1 MKEEFKVYWAPATL
15 LHDCTRGHRKKH
27 RNNVSK
33 YDTSHRAKA
42 VLSRE
47 NHRSCSFVA
56 QSLASSESSARVVA
70 KDTIELMN
78 KSPQNFERL
87 VLICIDSY
95 DSEKGRIL
103 QHFSRSTRFA
113 FLCTAQI
120 SNFQQKTSW
129 FFLHFFEKFRENFQN
144 FVIFQQ
150 NFDEFCP
157 EFHET
162 FSNFLRKRRKCWFAG
177 NFLIFAKFA
186 DISGIAG
193 KVHSFISS
201 VQSYP

>member
-1 MKEEFKVYWAPATL
+1 M
-15 LHDCTRGHRKKH
+15 R
-27 RNNVSK
+27 
-33 YDTSHRAKA
+33 TSLWKF
-42 VLSRE
+42 
-47 NHRSCSFVA
+47 CSFKHKTWMFYCMTCH
-56 QSLASSESSARVVA
+56 ASNQVGNVFWKLES

-87 VLICIDSY
+87 VLICMDSY

-201 VQSYP
+201 V

>member
-1 MKEEFKVYWAPATL
+1 MFWETERMNTDRSL
-15 LHDCTRGHRKKH
+15 CT
-27 RNNVSK
+27 
-33 YDTSHRAKA
+33 
-42 VLSRE
+42 
-47 NHRSCSFVA
+47 
-56 QSLASSESSARVVA
+56 

-87 VLICIDSY
+87 VLVCIDSY
-95 DSEKGRIL
+95 DSEKRRIL
-103 QHFSRSTRFA
+103 QHFSRSTKFA

-186 DISGIAG
+186 DISGIG
-193 KVHSFISS
+193 EKVHSFISS
-201 VQSYP
+201 FQSYPYGTRMSDTPLSSWQEKKSNTEKF